1 MSEKKETSLLG
12 IIGMFYLCAITIG
25 TLIGTLAFFAA
36 LTFFAYEEAF
46 VMLRKIGTAI
56 LGVLIWQ

>member
-1 MSEKKETSLLG
+1 MSEKKETSVLG

-25 TLIGTLAFFAA
+25 TLIGTLAFFAT

-46 VMLRKIGTAI
+46 VMLRKIRTAI
-56 LGVLIWQ
+56 IGG